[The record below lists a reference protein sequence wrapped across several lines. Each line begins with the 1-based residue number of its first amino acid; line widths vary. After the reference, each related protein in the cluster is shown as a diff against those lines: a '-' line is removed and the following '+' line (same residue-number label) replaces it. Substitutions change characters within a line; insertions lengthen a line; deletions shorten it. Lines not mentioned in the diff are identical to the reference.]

1 MANVIIDECYVN
13 RTHLIGR
20 VISDVVLSQTNEKKI
35 PVLNFKLLTKE
46 FIGSTKKVVTEV
58 HRIVCWN
65 QLAEEVAQR
74 IKRNMTVEVFGQ
86 ITNRKYRTQDAESGE
101 PVIVA
106 LSEIK
111 AFRVTPFKGRIRK
124 VIDTEEES
132 SDGSSENS

>member
-1 MANVIIDECYVN
+1 MANVIIDECNVN
-13 RTHLIGR
+13 LVHLVGR
-20 VISDVVLSQTNEKKI
+20 VVSDVVLSQTNEKKI

-46 FIGSTKKVVTEV
+46 FIGSTKKVVTQV

-65 QLAEEVAQR
+65 QLAESVAER

-86 ITNRKYRTQDAESGE
+86 ITNRKYRTKDAESGE

-124 VIDTEEES
+124 VIDTAEETSE
-132 SDGSSENS
+132 GSSENS

>member
-132 SDGSSENS
+132 SEGSSENS